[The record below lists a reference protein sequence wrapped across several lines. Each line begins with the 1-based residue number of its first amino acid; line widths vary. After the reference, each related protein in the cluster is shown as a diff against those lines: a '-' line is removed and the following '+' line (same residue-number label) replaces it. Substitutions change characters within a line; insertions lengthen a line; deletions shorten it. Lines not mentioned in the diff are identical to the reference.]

1 MEKIEYRK
9 IQGIMGNHSLGLILP
24 KSYTINLN
32 ITKGDSVRVYQV
44 NHKIVI
50 EKAGD

>member
-9 IQGIMGNHSLGLILP
+9 IQGIMGDHSLGVILP
-24 KSYTINLN
+24 KSYAINLN
-32 ITKGDSVRVYQV
+32 LTKGDFVRVYQV
-44 NHKIVI
+44 NQKIVI